1 MGKKKK
7 LSSMNLERYSY
18 KEIVHEDVKVRCR
31 ILIVC
36 EGEKTEPNYFKSFDQ
51 MQYGSVVYDIECDG
65 GKINTIQV
73 VDKAIELRDRALASG
88 KPYDAVWAVFD
99 KDDFPASLF
108 NAAIT
113 KAEQHGIGCAW
124 SNEAFELWYVFHF
137 VNRIT
142 AMSREEYKTVI
153 SRHVNESPGY
163 NQNTKFVYQ
172 KNDTKSHMIMNACGD
187 ETRAIRYAHSQACS
201 FDDTRYATHNPCTMV
216 YKLVRLLRGE
226 DREFNEKIM
235 EDLSKYGEQG

>member
-36 EGEKTEPNYFKSFDQ
+36 EGEKTESNYFKSFDQ
-51 MQYGSVVYDIECDG
+51 MQYGSVVYNVECEG
-65 GKINTIQV
+65 GKINTLQV
-73 VDKAIELRDRALASG
+73 VDKAIELRDKAIASG
-88 KPYDAVWAVFD
+88 SAYDTVWAVFD
-99 KDDFPASLF
+99 KDDFPASAF
-108 NAAIT
+108 NSAII

-137 VNRIT
+137 VNRVT
-142 AMSREEYKTVI
+142 AMSREEYKKAI
-153 SRHVNESPGY
+153 SKHVNESPVY
-163 NQNTKFVYQ
+163 TLKTKYVYQ
-172 KNDTKSHMIMNACGD
+172 KNDLKSHAIITTHGD
-187 ETRAIRYAHSQACS
+187 ETRAIRYAESQANT
-201 FDDTRYATHNPCTMV
+201 FDDTRYATHNPCTTV

-226 DREFNEKIM
+226 DREFNRKIS
-235 EDLSKYGEQG
+235 EDLNK